1 MDAADGADDSAVA
14 PTMPDMQAAMQIAS
28 VLIDRHRSGMQ
39 YLPNPELHYYR
50 TWGLANVKALR
61 RF

>member
-1 MDAADGADDSAVA
+1 MSRLAHNVMDAADGADDSAVA

-39 YLPNPELHYYR
+39 YLPNGELHYYR
-50 TWGLANVKALR
+50 T
-61 RF
+61 